1 VTFAR
6 IGCIALVL
14 VTACGKG
21 KDAAAGG
28 GGEGGGGAGG
38 MPPSPVEVVAARQ
51 DTVVDA
57 IDATGQ
63 VEAIQSIE
71 LKPDQEGRV
80 VKLTVAEGS
89 DVAAGAV
96 LIEIDDRELS
106 AQVARAEAERDL
118 ARQALART
126 KDLLEQKASSTS
138 DLERAE
144 ATARSTQADLDLL
157 QVRLERTR
165 VRSPFAGVV
174 GQRYVSLGDYVT
186 TSSRLVSLQTV
197 NPQRIAFT
205 VPERFATRLKRGQ
218 RVAFR
223 VAALPGQEFIG
234 EVDFVDPVVQL
245 PARTI
250 LIKALVPNGRRQLQS
265 GMFAEA
271 RLATE
276 TRPKAVVI
284 PEDAIV
290 PLQSV
295 NYVWV
300 NTAGKAA
307 RREVV
312 LGVRSPGF
320 VEVKSGVEAGEQV
333 VVGGQE
339 RLFEG
344 AGVNPTVVERVPT
357 VRND

>member
-1 VTFAR
+1 MVVRNGWFV
-6 IGCIALVL
+6 LVL
-14 VTACGKG
+14 VAAACSKG
-21 KDAAAGG
+21 KDAAGG
-28 GGEGGGGAGG
+28 PGGDPGGAGG

-57 IDATGQ
+57 IQANGQ

-71 LKPDQEGRV
+71 LKPEQEGRI
-80 VKLTVAEGS
+80 VKLPVTEGA
-89 DVAAGAV
+89 DVAAGQV
-96 LIEIDDRELS
+96 LIEIDDRELA

-118 ARQALART
+118 AQQALSRT
-126 KDLLEQKASSTS
+126 RDLLEQKASSTA
-138 DLERAE
+138 DLEQAE

-157 QVRLERTR
+157 QLRLQRTR
-165 VRSPFAGVV
+165 VRAPFAGVV

-186 TSSRLVSLQTV
+186 TGSRLVSLQTV

-218 RVAFR
+218 HVSFR
-223 VAALPGQEFIG
+223 VAAVPGQEFVG

-250 LIKALVPNGRRQLQS
+250 LIKAVVPNGRRQLQA

-276 TRPKAVVI
+276 TRPQAVVV

-300 NTAGKAA
+300 AKEGKAA

-312 LGVRSPGF
+312 LGVRTTGF
-320 VEVKSGVEAGEQV
+320 VEIRSGVEVGDQV

-344 AGVNPTVVERVPT
+344 AGVNPTVVERNPVA
-357 VRND
+357 RND